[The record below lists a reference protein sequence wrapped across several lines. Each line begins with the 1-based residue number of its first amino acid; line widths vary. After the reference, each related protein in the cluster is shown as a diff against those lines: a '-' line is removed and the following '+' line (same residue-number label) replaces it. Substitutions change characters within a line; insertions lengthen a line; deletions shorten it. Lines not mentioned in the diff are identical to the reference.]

1 MKIYKPI
8 VQMRADGNGT
18 FCSLR
23 LESNED
29 RKRFNRGGA
38 FRGQPL
44 DEDLRRPYHVI
55 ESVDYPELVGRPLG
69 DRLSIE
75 LLIDPMA
82 LSRRALDALLPHIGH
97 AGELVPLVFAKGEYA
112 LFNVTHVVDFLDLKQ
127 SELLHYDDG
136 QFRRIARHAFKP
148 DLVRDEWIFKIR
160 QTQSEA
166 FVTDRFVDL
175 VRREG
180 LTGFRFELL
189 WCSERGLLPPGLADW
204 QRPAFTGLETE
215 PFDFDGF
222 WAQHAQKA

>member
-1 MKIYKPI
+1 MKIYKPS
-8 VQMRADGNGT
+8 VQMRADGNGA

-29 RKRFNRGGA
+29 RKRFNRDGA

-44 DEDLRRPYHVI
+44 DDDLRMPYRVI
-55 ESVDYPELVGRPLG
+55 ESADYAELVGRPLG
-69 DRLSIE
+69 DRLSLE
-75 LLIDPMA
+75 LRTDPMA
-82 LSRRALDALLPHIGH
+82 LSHRALDALLPHIGC

-112 LFNVTHVVDFLDLKQ
+112 LFNVTHVIDALDSNE
-127 SELLHYDDG
+127 SETSLFASGNFD
-136 QFRRIARHAFKP
+136 RIKRHAFKP

-166 FVTDRFVDL
+166 FVTDHFVDL